1 MTASDLL
8 VMPHARTASWPIYN
22 DGPRLPVYS
31 VAEALARR
39 YTTDAHTAA
48 YAATPH
54 ARRLSTGA
62 LAQRVHPRMVL
73 VVVDVDHDETH
84 RLNGERAK
92 KGLVAVAVPEAWRV
106 DVDQRITRLRAEAPG
121 IVAYHTRGGA
131 RLVGLLATP
140 HDIADEAAAL
150 AWKVLYARTLARLS
164 RLYGIVGDPACDDWT
179 RLYRLPHA
187 TRRGSQVPEAWPI
200 VGELAA
206 VGVWPAPRD
215 EELADDIAE
224 LRRLAD
230 AAPEAWRTRLER
242 VAFAARAPDGDG
254 GPHGGPG
261 RPMRA
266 PRSRTVATPTV
277 VGDVATITAAARAIG
292 EAYAATV
299 QGTADGNAVRLAVV
313 GALLSRGWSTR
324 AVERTVAGAAAA
336 VGDPADR
343 WTSNVAVVA
352 RRFADGGPM
361 RGEGY
366 LREHARPIAEA
377 IAQATDD
384 SAALE
389 WRRRLDRTPQ
399 PTKPDTRAEA
409 HAQVCAAPPLLYT
422 PAEAGARIGAML
434 THARLHTREITVVC
448 ATAGTGKTHE
458 TCEGAAAATAEGKRT
473 AILAPSHTVA
483 RECVDRLRARGVKVA
498 HLSGVLAHVNDE
510 GAPTCRHYDQASE
523 LAEAGCDVRRVLCDG
538 QWYGDPKGTKP
549 KRKLPVVADQAHA
562 PCVYR
567 EACDA
572 YRAHGAQAEE
582 LAAAEVVV
590 AVHQLAHVA
599 HAWLREKPD
608 GALAVIDEAPE
619 LLAASRLTADELR
632 RAAAAIGAQRSAV
645 VRSEGWRAPLLAAL
659 AEGLARMTV
668 DAPAAR
674 VSDLLAAGLAV
685 TELAPDEGER
695 DEQVRQWAARCARR
709 DTIAG
714 EATGKVRDRL
724 APRPAKRV
732 VSALRAWRHEA
743 EALAAVK
750 VAGIVAAALAH
761 EHGHAP
767 RVAVAVGTREHGE
780 LAGVRELRLTGLV
793 DHLAALLA
801 DQSIGRV
808 VLDATT
814 DPRILAQVVALVDD
828 AGARVDGDRTT
839 VAVERL
845 AVCDAAPIARVFVPW
860 AHGSRHYC
868 LPDGAEGAIAWPELA
883 GPMREGL
890 ALAAEG
896 LVAGDRLAVFS
907 WRPVA
912 EALARAVVDPAQ
924 APPELAEALAE
935 LRRRGVVLLTG
946 YYGATRGRNDW
957 RDAKGLLAVGT
968 PWPDGA
974 AVAQACA
981 AVGLVDA
988 ARDVGAHLARAEL
1001 EQVVGRLRAPRRST
1015 PARLVVVASLPPL
1028 CADARYQVREL
1039 ARGRPVA
1046 HDAAELA
1053 ALAAVVGRNEA
1064 ARITGA
1070 SQGAV
1075 TAAVQAGRIVDRR
1088 HDGVVNNTGHTPS
1101 VLPLSDHPI
1110 VAPLA
1115 FPPRS
1120 PQAPDGDPPT
1130 VASVRC
1136 GGCAQA
1142 PPRASPRVATG

>member
-1 MTASDLL
+1 MSTRDLGLL
-8 VMPHARTASWPIYN
+8 VMPHTRTASWPVYP

-31 VAEALARR
+31 VGEALTRR

-62 LAQRVHPRMVL
+62 LAKGVHPRMVL
-73 VVVDVDHDETH
+73 VVVDVDHHETH

-92 KGLVAVAVPEAWRV
+92 KGLAAVAVPEAWRV

-187 TRRGSQVPEAWPI
+187 TRRGSQVPEAWPV

-206 VGVWPAPRD
+206 VGVWPAPRA

-224 LRRLAD
+224 LRRLA
-230 AAPEAWRTRLER
+230 AEAPKAWRSRLER
-242 VAFAARAPDGDG
+242 VAFTARAPDGDG

-261 RPMRA
+261 RPMHA

-277 VGDVATITAAARAIG
+277 VGDVATINAAARAIAA
-292 EAYAATV
+292 AYVATV
-299 QGTADGNAVRLAVV
+299 QGTADGNAARLAII
-313 GALLSRGWSTR
+313 GALFMRGWSPRT
-324 AVERTVAGAAAA
+324 VERTVAGVAAA

-343 WTSNVAVVA
+343 WTSNVAVVN
-352 RRFADGGPM
+352 RRFTSGGAM
-361 RGEGY
+361 YGEGY
-366 LREHARPIAEA
+366 LREHARLIAEA
-377 IAQATDD
+377 IAQAASDV
-384 SAALE
+384 AAVE
-389 WRRRLDRTPQ
+389 WRRVFDRAPNTAKHTP
-399 PTKPDTRAEA
+399 DEA
-409 HAQVCAAPPLLYT
+409 AALVDEMLCHARRPGCRDLLV
-422 PAEAGARIGAML
+422 IGAD
-434 THARLHTREITVVC
+434 T
-448 ATAGTGKTHE
+448 GTGKTHA
-458 TCEGAAAATAEGKRT
+458 TCIHAVREALERGRRT

-510 GAPTCRHYDQASE
+510 GAPTCRLYDQASE

-538 QWYGDPKGTKP
+538 QWYGDPKGMKP

-567 EACDA
+567 DACDA

-619 LLAASRLTADELR
+619 LLAAARLTADELR

-668 DAPAAR
+668 DAPDAR
-674 VSDLLAAGLAV
+674 VSDLLASGLAV

-695 DEQVRQWAARCARR
+695 HEQVRRWAARCARR

-714 EATGKVRDRL
+714 EATGKARDRL

-1015 PARLVVVASLPPL
+1015 PARLVVVASVPPL
-1028 CADARYQVREL
+1028 RADARYQVREL

-1070 SQGAV
+1070 SQGTV
-1075 TAAVQAGRIVDRR
+1075 SAAVQAGRISDRR
-1088 HDGVVNNTGHTPS
+1088 QDGVVNNTGHTPS

-1110 VAPLA
+1110 LAPLA
-1115 FPPRS
+1115 FPPWS

>member
-1 MTASDLL
+1 MTTSDLL
-8 VMPHARTASWPIYN
+8 VMPHARTASWPIYT
-22 DGPRLPVYS
+22 DAPRLPVYS
-31 VAEALARR
+31 VAEAFTRR

-62 LAQRVHPRMVL
+62 LAQGVHPRMVL
-73 VVVDVDHDETH
+73 IVVDVDHDETH

-92 KGLVAVAVPEAWRV
+92 KGLAAVAVPEAWRV
-106 DVDQRITRLRAEAPG
+106 DVDQRITRLRDEAPG
-121 IVAYHTRGGA
+121 LVAYHTRGGA

-150 AWKVLYARTLARLS
+150 AWKVRYARTLARLS

-187 TRRGSQVPEAWPI
+187 TRRGSQVPEAWPVI
-200 VGELAA
+200 GELAA

-230 AAPEAWRTRLER
+230 EAPKAWRSRLER
-242 VAFAARAPDGDG
+242 VARCARTPDGDG

-261 RPMRA
+261 RPMHA

-277 VGDVATITAAARAIG
+277 VGDVATINAAARAIG
-292 EAYAATV
+292 AAYVATV
-299 QGTADGNAVRLAVV
+299 QGTADGNATRLAII
-313 GALLSRGWSTR
+313 GALFMRGWSPRT
-324 AVERTVAGAAAA
+324 VERTVAGVAVA

-343 WTSNVAVVA
+343 WTSNVAVVG
-352 RRFADGGPM
+352 RRFAAGGAM
-361 RGEGY
+361 YGEGY

-377 IAQATDD
+377 IAQAASDV
-384 SAALE
+384 AAVE
-389 WRRRLDRTPQ
+389 WRRVFDR
-399 PTKPDTRAEA
+399 
-409 HAQVCAAPPLLYT
+409 APPAAKHTPDEAAAIVDEMLWHARRPGCRDLLV
-422 PAEAGARIGAML
+422 IGAD
-434 THARLHTREITVVC
+434 T
-448 ATAGTGKTHE
+448 GTGKTHA
-458 TCEGAAAATAEGKRT
+458 TCEHAAREARDHARRT

-483 RECVDRLRARGVKVA
+483 RECVDRLRAHGVKVA

-510 GAPTCRHYDQASE
+510 GAPTCRLYDQASE

-538 QWYGDPKGTKP
+538 QWYGDTKRTKP
-549 KRKLPVVADQAHA
+549 KRKLPVVADRAHA

-567 EACDA
+567 EGCNA
-572 YRAHGAQAEE
+572 YRAHGEQAEE

-599 HAWLREKPD
+599 HAWLREQPD

-645 VRSEGWRAPLLAAL
+645 VRSEAWRAPLLTAL

-674 VSDLLAAGLAV
+674 VIDLLVAGLAV
-685 TELAPDEGER
+685 TELELGEGER
-695 DEQVRQWAARCARR
+695 HEQVRRWAARCVRR

-750 VAGIVAAALAH
+750 VAGLVAAALAH
-761 EHGHAP
+761 EHDRGP

-814 DPRILAQVVALVDD
+814 DPRILAQVVALADD
-828 AGARVDGDRTT
+828 AGSRVDGDRTT
-839 VAVERL
+839 IAVERL
-845 AVCDAAPIARVFVPW
+845 AVCDAAPVARVFVPW
-860 AHGSRHYC
+860 AHGSRHYV

-883 GPMREGL
+883 GPLREGL

-924 APPELAEALAE
+924 APPELAEVLAA

-1028 CADARYQVREL
+1028 RADARYQVREL

-1046 HDAAELA
+1046 HDPAELA

-1070 SQGAV
+1070 SQGTV
-1075 TAAVQAGRIVDRR
+1075 TAAVQAGRIADRR
-1088 HDGVVNNTGHTPS
+1088 QDGVVNNTGHSPS

-1110 VAPLA
+1110 LTPLA

-1130 VASVRC
+1130 VASGRC

-1142 PPRASPRVATG
+1142 PPRVPPRAATG